1 MKIARI
7 LLVDDH
13 TLVRAGVRSLINGIS
28 GLEVVGEAS
37 DGREALASVK
47 ARSPDV
53 VLMDVAMRGM
63 NGLDATAAIKAQFPE
78 VKVIVLSMNATEEH
92 VLRALRLG
100 ASGYLLK
107 DADPGELERA
117 IHAVLEGDTYLSP
130 VVSTHISEYV
140 RRVGAEAGPLER
152 LTARQREVLQLIAEG
167 KSTKE
172 IAKQLE
178 ISVKTAD
185 THRTQ
190 LMRQLDIH
198 DVAGLVRFAIRE
210 GLVSPD
216 A

>member
-1 MKIARI
+1 MNVARV

-13 TLVRAGVRSLINGIS
+13 TLVRAGVRSLLAGIA

-37 DGREALASVK
+37 DGREALASVQ
-47 ARSPDV
+47 AQSPNI

-92 VLRALRLG
+92 VLRALRVG

-117 IHAVLEGDTYLSP
+117 LQAVLRGDTYLSP
-130 VVSTHISEYV
+130 VVSTRISEYV
-140 RRVGAEAGPLER
+140 RRVGAETGPLER
-152 LTARQREVLQLIAEG
+152 LTGRQREVLQLIAEG

-172 IAKQLE
+172 IAKQLD

-210 GLVSPD
+210 GVVSPD